1 METNFLLAKPF
12 TDHLDKVR
20 ILLQRAPQGYDF
32 QVKCAGSTLNYSEL
46 IAVNTSCYEGQGLK
60 RSAIDIIE
68 IQNQQERENVL
79 AAISTYYQLV
89 QARVNE
95 AGKISKHDMLYVLN
109 SFNSDQKMAA

>member
-1 METNFLLAKPF
+1 MEPNLLAKPF

-20 ILLQRAPQGYDF
+20 ILLQKAPQGYDF
-32 QVKCAGSTLNYSEL
+32 QVKCASSTLNYSDL
-46 IAVNTSCYEGQGLK
+46 IALNTSSYEGQSLK

-68 IQNQQERENVL
+68 IKNQQEREQVI

-95 AGKISKHDMLYVLN
+95 AGKISKDDMLYVLN
-109 SFNSDQKMAA
+109 SYYSEQAMAA